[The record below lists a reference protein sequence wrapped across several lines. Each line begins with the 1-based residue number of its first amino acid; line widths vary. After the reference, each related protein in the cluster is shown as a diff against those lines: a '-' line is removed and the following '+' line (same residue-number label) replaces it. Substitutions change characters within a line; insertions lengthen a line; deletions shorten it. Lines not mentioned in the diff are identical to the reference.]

1 MTQFK
6 NKRVWITGASSGIGA
21 ALAVSFAKAG
31 AQLILSARNVAQLE
45 AIQKQC
51 EAAGAASAT
60 VVRLDISNQNEIFST
75 AKDVLQKF
83 GKIDILVNNAGIS
96 QRSAAKDTKFEVDT
110 HIINVNLLGTIAL
123 SKAVLPSMLQHQSG
137 HIVVISSVT
146 GKLGVQNRSAYSA
159 SKHGLHGYFDALRNE
174 VYDDNIQITLICPGF
189 VRTNISINAV
199 TADGTP
205 QGTMDET
212 TGAGLDAMDVARRIL
227 KAVERNEDEVII
239 AGFMESFAAWAKRYL
254 PFSIFNK
261 ILRRSKTQ

>member
-1 MTQFK
+1 
-6 NKRVWITGASSGIGA
+6 
-21 ALAVSFAKAG
+21 
-31 AQLILSARNVAQLE
+31 
-45 AIQKQC
+45 
-51 EAAGAASAT
+51 
-60 VVRLDISNQNEIFST
+60 
-75 AKDVLQKF
+75 
-83 GKIDILVNNAGIS
+83 
-96 QRSAAKDTKFEVDT
+96 
-110 HIINVNLLGTIAL
+110 
-123 SKAVLPSMLQHQSG
+123 
-137 HIVVISSVT
+137 
-146 GKLGVQNRSAYSA
+146 
-159 SKHGLHGYFDALRNE
+159 LRNE

-212 TGAGLDAMDVARRIL
+212 TGAGLDAADVARRIL

>member
-60 VVRLDISNQNEIFST
+60 VVRLDISNHNEIFTT
-75 AKDVLQKF
+75 AKEVLQKF

-96 QRSAAKDTKFEVDT
+96 QRSAAKDTLFEVDT
-110 HIINVNLLGTIAL
+110 RIMNVNFLGTVAL

-137 HIVVISSVT
+137 QIVVISSVT

-159 SKHGLHGYFDALRNE
+159 SKHALHGYFDALRNE
-174 VYDDNIQITLICPGF
+174 VYEDNIQITLICPGF
-189 VRTNISINAV
+189 VQTNISINAV

-212 TGAGLDAMDVARRIL
+212 TAAGLEVTDVARRIL
-227 KAVERNEDEVII
+227 KAIERKEEEVVI
-239 AGFMESFAAWAKRYL
+239 AGFKESFAAWAKRYL
-254 PFSIFNK
+254 PFSLFNK
-261 ILRRSKTQ
+261 LLRRSKTQ